1 MKKEYVTPALETIK
15 FDITD
20 IITHSNATSGGS
32 DANKPRPKNG
42 TVAVT
47 MTQDDEMIVNY

>member
-32 DANKPRPKNG
+32 GANKPRPKNG

-47 MTQDDEMIVNY
+47 MTQDDEMIINY

>member
-20 IITHSNATSGGS
+20 VITSSNGTGSGTGT
-32 DANKPRPKNG
+32 NLPRPRSGNG
-42 TVAVT
+42 NVPTLT
-47 MTQDDEMIVNY
+47 ESEDMIVN